1 MLFAAEVPAVP
12 EGFDLNALMPPWAQ
26 QLSLLT
32 LLILI
37 VAAFARGWVITRAQ
51 ADREVESERRIAE
64 VWKSNYEGSN
74 ELNQQLSEGFQP
86 VLDSNAAILKAVEA
100 LQDRQERA
108 EERENHARWLREQR
122 GTQG

>member
-37 VAAFARGWVITRAQ
+37 VVAFARGWVVTRSQ
-51 ADREVESERRIAE
+51 ADREIEAERRITE
-64 VWKSNYEGSN
+64 VWKANAESSN
-74 ELNQQLSEGFQP
+74 ELTQQLTEGFEP
-86 VLDSNAAILKAVEA
+86 VLTSNAAILKAVEA

-108 EERENHARWLREQR
+108 EERENQARWLREQR
-122 GTQG
+122 GNQG

>member
-12 EGFDLNALMPPWAQ
+12 EGLDALLPPWAQ

-37 VAAFARGWVITRAQ
+37 VTAFLRGWVVPRAQ
-51 ADREVESERRIAE
+51 ADREVEAERRIGE
-64 VWKSNYEGSN
+64 VWKTNFESAS
-74 ELNQQLSEGFQP
+74 QLTDALTEALDP
-86 VLDSNAAILKAVEA
+86 VLEGQAALLKAVEA

-108 EERENHARWLREQR
+108 EERALWLRQDRREQ
-122 GTQG
+122 G